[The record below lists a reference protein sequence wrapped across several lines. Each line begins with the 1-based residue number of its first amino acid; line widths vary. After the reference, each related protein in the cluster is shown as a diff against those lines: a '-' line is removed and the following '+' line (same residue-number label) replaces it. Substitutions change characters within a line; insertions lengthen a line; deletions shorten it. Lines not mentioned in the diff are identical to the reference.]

1 MKYLN
6 TVGPIKPKN
15 NIFINKKRNRMKKVI
30 LALALVVTLAFVSC
44 KHGAEATTTTTTDS
58 TAVAVDSVA
67 VDTAAVATDSVQ

>member
-1 MKYLN
+1 
-6 TVGPIKPKN
+6 
-15 NIFINKKRNRMKKVI
+15 MKKVI

-44 KHGAEATTTTTTDS
+44 KHGAEATTATTTTDS

>member
-1 MKYLN
+1 
-6 TVGPIKPKN
+6 
-15 NIFINKKRNRMKKVI
+15 MKKVI

-44 KHGAEATTTTTTDS
+44 KNDAEATTTTTDS